1 MHRGGCAQHTA
12 VPTDQAWP
20 DLKGSSLCFRY
31 FQSLPCLQQQV
42 FFAARQHLLRRLQN
56 VPPHPRK

>member
-1 MHRGGCAQHTA
+1 